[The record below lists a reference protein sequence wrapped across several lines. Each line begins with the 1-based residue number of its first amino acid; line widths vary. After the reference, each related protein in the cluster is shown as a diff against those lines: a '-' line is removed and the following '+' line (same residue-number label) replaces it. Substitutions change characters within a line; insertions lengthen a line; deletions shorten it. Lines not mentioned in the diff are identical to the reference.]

1 VAWETNPTLGPGLKR
16 RPRSLGSGPARVSQ
30 ALEKDFPAHL
40 ERCRSFLRQRSIS
53 ATGEGIK
60 ETAEMVSALIK
71 ELGGRV
77 SLEGRPDFPIVYGR
91 LDVGAPKT
99 LIIYGMYDVQPA
111 EEQGWLSPPFEAQ
124 TRDLPGLGECLI
136 ARGAVN
142 SKGALAGVFNALLTI
157 SRVDRLP
164 LNLIF
169 TIEGEEEIGSPSFER
184 FILDHQEE
192 LQAEAAA
199 DFDFS
204 QDSRGKVS
212 MHLGLKGIVYLD
224 LVCQEDHGGGP
235 DESIH
240 GSVSAWV
247 ASPVWRLVHA
257 LASLTGRRE
266 NIKIPGFYENVADP
280 SRADLTV
287 LRRLARTFDE
297 KAFLREMRSLHFK
310 TGRHGIDL
318 LKRGLYRPV
327 ININGIRSGYSGPG
341 TKTILPRR
349 ATAKVDIRFGP
360 NMEPEEVVEKF
371 RRHLKRNG
379 FDDIQVSVRDFYTW
393 SKTDL
398 TCQPVRRMIQ
408 AYRLQGLE
416 PEVWPMATWGA
427 PYFVFSRLLKLPVVA
442 GGLGHGGRQHSA
454 NEYMTVKGLLD
465 FEKFVADY
473 LYLLAA

>member
-1 VAWETNPTLGPGLKR
+1 
-16 RPRSLGSGPARVSQ
+16 
-30 ALEKDFPAHL
+30 L
-40 ERCRSFLRQRSIS
+40 ERCRNFLRQRSVS

-60 ETAEMVSALIK
+60 ETAEMVGAFIK
-71 ELGGRV
+71 DLGGRV
-77 SLEGRPDFPIVYGR
+77 SLEGRPEYPIVYGR
-91 LDVGAPKT
+91 LDVGAPRT

-111 EEQGWLSPPFEAQ
+111 EEAGWLSPPFEAR
-124 TRDLPGLGECLI
+124 TRSLPGLGECLI

-142 SKGALAGVFNALLTI
+142 SKGALAGVFNTLSTMA
-157 SRVDRLP
+157 RVDRPP

-169 TIEGEEEIGSPSFER
+169 TVEGEEEIGSPSFEQ
-184 FILDHQEE
+184 FILDHRDE
-192 LQAEAAA
+192 LKAEAAA

-204 QDSRGKVS
+204 QDSRGKVT

-224 LVCQEDHGGGP
+224 LTCQGGPGGGP
-235 DESIH
+235 VDSIH

-266 NIKIPGFYENVADP
+266 NIKIPGFYENVAGP
-280 SRADLTV
+280 RRADLTI
-287 LRRLARTFDE
+287 LRRLAETFDE
-297 KAFLREMRSLHFK
+297 KAFLKEMRSLHFK
-310 TGRHGIDL
+310 SGRHGLDL

-327 ININGIRSGYSGPG
+327 ININGLRSGYSGPG

-371 RRHLKRNG
+371 KRHLESNG
-379 FDDIQVSVRDFYTW
+379 FGDIQVVVRDFYTW
-393 SKTDL
+393 SKTDPASR
-398 TCQPVRRMIQ
+398 PVKKMIQ
-408 AYRLQGLE
+408 AYRLHGLE

-442 GGLGHGGRQHSA
+442 GGLGHGGRQHAPS
-454 NEYMTVKGLLD
+454 EYMTVKGLLD
-465 FEKFVADY
+465 FEKFVADF
-473 LYLLAA
+473 LYLMAA